1 MPNNFYMGS
10 PPPSGNGGGY
20 QRNAPQTFNPTAN
33 KYSQPGNYTNAYRGQ
48 LDNLLTNPGSFSGT
62 PGFQFALDQGMQG
75 VQRSNSAGR
84 NSGNALAA
92 LAKYGTDLAQQDY
105 GNQVDRLG
113 RLSGQQDQFNLG
125 TEQNRLTGENN
136 INNFNLGGQ
145 RNVNDANNNEKQF
158 ALGIGRNANDATRNA
173 NDFSLGQ
180 GRNANDANRANQD
193 FGLGIYRAGND
204 FTLGQGR
211 NANEQQNNWWN
222 HDLGQG
228 RNANE
233 AAQNQNSWNNQQQRN
248 GIDWFRAGTDRGNN
262 MSNDYFR
269 GQDNQRAW
277 GTFNRGGR

>member
-10 PPPSGNGGGY
+10 PAPSGNGGGY

-33 KYSQPGNYTNAYRGQ
+33 QYSQPGNYTNAYRGQ

-92 LAKYGTDLAQQDY
+92 LAKYGTGLAQQDY

-136 INNFNLGGQ
+136 INQYNLGGQ
-145 RNVNDANNNEKQF
+145 RNVNDANNNETQF
-158 ALGIGRNANDATRNA
+158 ALGMGRNAND
-173 NDFSLGQ
+173 
-180 GRNANDANRANQD
+180 
-193 FGLGIYRAGND
+193 
-204 FTLGQGR
+204 
-211 NANEQQNNWWN
+211 
-222 HDLGQG
+222 
-228 RNANE
+228 

-262 MSNDYFR
+262 MSSDYFR